1 MGRKILRS
9 WSNHIV
15 IQDETW
21 SNDIVMHEENWNG
34 RILIQEGNL
43 EQSHSYM
50 GGKPGAVA

>member
-21 SNDIVMHEENWNG
+21 SNDIVMQEENWNG